1 MLLKELKLQYNFVY
15 KRTPGFKFQVSSFKF
30 QDGDLKMVILS
41 IF

>member
-30 QDGDLKMVILS
+30 QVSSFKTEI
-41 IF
+41 

>member
-15 KRTPGFKFQVSSFKF
+15 KRTPGFKFQ
-30 QDGDLKMVILS
+30 DGDLKMVILS